1 MFNFKNILIM
11 LCIALVIYGVSLL
24 IKLILTKTNKVKIW
38 ENYIGKY
45 WTIFVLVVSSIVY
58 IIIGAC
64 NKNTDYFI
72 NGLMNGILLTGMQAS
87 MFKIISFVKN
97 LFTKK

>member
-45 WTIFVLVVSSIVY
+45 WTIFVLVISSIVY
-58 IIIGAC
+58 IVIGAC

-72 NGLMNGILLTGMQAS
+72 NGLMNGILLTGIQAS
-87 MFKIISFVKN
+87 MFKIISFIKN

>member
-1 MFNFKNILIM
+1 M

-97 LFTKK
+97 LFTKNNFTKK